1 MIDRNC
7 RAVALTVLVCMALT
21 LVAVTAAP
29 AQEDP
34 RLLIRAADEGH
45 TLADGAGEPFFW
57 LGDTGWTLLTSLWPE
72 EAEVYLED
80 RRQKGFNV
88 VQCIL
93 ASGSGEPDANYDGER
108 PWLDG
113 DPSTPNSA
121 YFDHVEVV
129 RQLAAEKGMIL
140 ALLPSWGWY
149 VTEGQVINKEN
160 AFLYGNWLG
169 VRFADAT
176 NVVWVLGGDR
186 PAAGYEDVFRLLAE
200 GIVAGDG
207 GAHLMTYHPR
217 GGGHTSAEWFA
228 DDDWIDMHRITATCW
243 PTTRAHPRSRV
254 WSASPGMRISSTA
267 CAARDRALTTTT
279 CARLPGT
286 QRFPARRG
294 TLTEPTA
301 SSSSRARE
309 SRPATTRP

>member
-45 TLADGAGEPFFW
+45 TLVDGAGEPFFW

-93 ASGSGEPDANYDGER
+93 ASGNGEPPANCDGER

-121 YFDHVEVV
+121 YFDHVETV
-129 RQLAAEKGMIL
+129 RQIAAEKGMIL
-140 ALLPSWGWY
+140 ALLPAWG
-149 VTEGQVINKEN
+149 
-160 AFLYGNWLG
+160 
-169 VRFADAT
+169 
-176 NVVWVLGGDR
+176 
-186 PAAGYEDVFRLLAE
+186 
-200 GIVAGDG
+200 
-207 GAHLMTYHPR
+207 
-217 GGGHTSAEWFA
+217 
-228 DDDWIDMHRITATCW
+228 
-243 PTTRAHPRSRV
+243 
-254 WSASPGMRISSTA
+254 
-267 CAARDRALTTTT
+267 
-279 CARLPGT
+279 
-286 QRFPARRG
+286 
-294 TLTEPTA
+294 
-301 SSSSRARE
+301 
-309 SRPATTRP
+309 